1 MHFHWTGNISM
12 VPLTKPWNVMEYFYL
27 VCLLCLCLFWC
38 NAAGLAEDGGSHT
51 EIPNSEWSGICFT
64 EQVPDPWTRS
74 CATCIWSSRWTF
86 FTACRTLPGVSSLM
100 FWLQISSHLG
110 PTSVCSEPSLC
121 QCEWAVE
128 FNIPLDSQ
136 LVRSKLWCCCKCFRL
151 FYFDNKNS
159 LFLSDFYLI
168 HNFAVSYKFD
178 V

>member
-1 MHFHWTGNISM
+1 MLQDLRKMVDRIRKFQILNDQVFASLNRYLIPGHDHVRPAFGVVVEHFSPPVAHCRESVAWCSGCRFHLIWDQR
-12 VPLTKPWNVMEYFYL
+12 LQWAEL
-27 VCLLCLCLFWC
+27 VSVW
-38 NAAGLAEDGGSHT
+38 
-51 EIPNSEWSGICFT
+51 
-64 EQVPDPWTRS
+64 V
-74 CATCIWSSRWTF
+74 SR
-86 FTACRTLPGVSSLM
+86 ACVS
-100 FWLQISSHLG
+100 
-110 PTSVCSEPSLC
+110 VSEPSLC

-136 LVRSKLWCCCKCFRL
+136 LVRSKLWCCCKWFRL

>member
-1 MHFHWTGNISM
+1 MLQDLRKMVDRIRKFQILNDQVFASLNRYLIPGHDHVRPAFGVVVEHFSPPVTHCRESVAWCSGCRFHLIWAQPASAVSRACVSVSVLAADFIS
-12 VPLTKPWNVMEYFYL
+12 F
-27 VCLLCLCLFWC
+27 
-38 NAAGLAEDGGSHT
+38 G
-51 EIPNSEWSGICFT
+51 
-64 EQVPDPWTRS
+64 
-74 CATCIWSSRWTF
+74 
-86 FTACRTLPGVSSLM
+86 
-100 FWLQISSHLG
+100 
-110 PTSVCSEPSLC
+110 TSVCSEPSLC